1 MPTTHSV
8 KALTR
13 NSPTT
18 AAYIDTFCESKHSG
32 PENTVCSLLE
42 FTASS
47 LSTADMQALNHSL

>member
-1 MPTTHSV
+1 MSTTQSV

-18 AAYIDTFCESKHSG
+18 AVYIDTFRESKH
-32 PENTVCSLLE
+32 PEPGKRGWQPLE

-47 LSTADMQALNHSL
+47 LSTASIKVPYNSL